1 MRGKHI
7 KIELSA
13 STRNELEKFTKTG
26 KHSVRLVNRA
36 KIILELDETDRR
48 KPLKQAQI
56 AEKIGVARQTVNDAK
71 RAFITA
77 DNIPTFLQRKKRETP
92 PIEPKITGE
101 VEAHI
106 IALAFPPEEAFR
118 LAQRLEIH
126 YTPKHGSWLNIA
138 EIELSALAAQC
149 LGNSRISSIEV
160 LNKELFAWK
169 SRRNADQNG
178 VDWHFTT
185 ADARFK
191 LKRLYPVV
199 L

>member
-36 KIILELDETDRR
+36 KIILELDETDGR

-106 IALAFPPEEAFR
+106 IALACSPVPEGYAKWSVR
-118 LAQRLEIH
+118 LLADKCVELNYIDSISFKSVQRVLK
-126 YTPKHGSWLNIA
+126 KH
-138 EIELSALAAQC
+138 
-149 LGNSRISSIEV
+149 NSSHI
-160 LNKELFAWK
+160 
-169 SRRNADQNG
+169 
-178 VDWHFTT
+178 
-185 ADARFK
+185 
-191 LKRLYPVV
+191 
-199 L
+199 